1 MAVNFEY
8 PPGAT
13 PLDADEL
20 SCLIPGHIATQGE
33 LNEWEQLN
41 IAHGEEWALRQRK
54 DILDDAFVRQLH
66 HRMFGETWSW
76 AGGYRTTDKNLGVEW
91 QQIGVKL
98 RDLIND
104 VRYQIE
110 QASYTPDEIATRF
123 HHRLVAI
130 HPFPNGN
137 GRHARM
143 MADLLIQK
151 LGQPRFSWGS
161 KSLNEASETR
171 ARYIEAL
178 RAADNGDIKLLMDF
192 VRS

>member
-13 PLDADEL
+13 PPDADEVA
-20 SCLIPGHIATQGE
+20 CLIPGHITTQGE

-41 IAHGEEWALRQRK
+41 IAHGEEWALRQHK
-54 DILDDAFVRQLH
+54 DILDDVFVRQLH
-66 HRMFGETWSW
+66 QQMFGETWSW
-76 AGGYRTTDKNLGVEW
+76 AGGYRTSDKNIGVEW
-91 QQIGVKL
+91 QQVGVKL
-98 RDLIND
+98 RDLLND
-104 VRYQIE
+104 VQYQIE
-110 QASYTPDEIATRF
+110 HATYTPDEIATRF

-151 LGQPRFSWGS
+151 FGQPRFSWGS
-161 KSLNEASETR
+161 KSLTEVSETR
-171 ARYIEAL
+171 ARYIAAL
-178 RAADNGDIKLLMDF
+178 RAADGGDIELLLDF
-192 VRS
+192 VRG

>member
-1 MAVNFEY
+1 M
-8 PPGAT
+8 
-13 PLDADEL
+13 
-20 SCLIPGHIATQGE
+20 
-33 LNEWEQLN
+33 
-41 IAHGEEWALRQRK
+41 
-54 DILDDAFVRQLH
+54 
-66 HRMFGETWSW
+66 
-76 AGGYRTTDKNLGVEW
+76 
-91 QQIGVKL
+91 KL

-110 QASYTPDEIATRF
+110 HDTYPPDEMAARF

-151 LGQPRFSWGS
+151 LGQPRFTWGS
-161 KSLNEASETR
+161 KSLTDATETR
-171 ARYIEAL
+171 TRYIEAL
-178 RAADNGDIKLLMDF
+178 RAADGGDMAPLMGF